1 MASCTVKFD
10 NNNYSYEE
18 FAIKLHNGLL
28 AELVNDGS
36 IDISKLTGEVPKDI
50 FQFKE
55 GLMEPAIPILDLET
69 RYKNK
74 PESLDK
80 NEIKELLNIK
90 RERLKRAKLNLE
102 KGEFT
107 SEQKKVKI
115 AGIASLE
122 KSIEEIIDRANK
134 LSGKELKDAK
144 LEDAGITTKQSKA
157 LEVKYATDEEKSKV
171 LAAVKKAQ
179 KTLKSLFPFM
189 SIYVYE
195 DTESYLKAIGEKEG
209 KLSRGAF
216 RYRPNMNGGLL
227 GAIHINLELANEIT
241 VYHEMAH
248 AILVKAFIDN
258 KLVFEDF
265 KNSVTKI
272 IKEFDYYKGL
282 NRFIDTYE
290 DSDKAEEFITELSA
304 VITKAALND
313 RQVLKVLEN
322 KNAFLRLKIL
332 INKLLSKLT
341 GGQFTLF
348 KETKEAA
355 DIILFLNSFS
365 ENIRKGEEFDLQ
377 DLYQRASKFDKTI
390 NQTEIIRIFPN
401 EEVIKLSKAEESK
414 ESKYKELKNT
424 LFGGMSAN
432 INRLFFTDLLNV
444 ANIRADNRSD
454 VAIMFD
460 NATFWLSESND
471 GYVTIDDFQV
481 NDDKLGEGKGSKA
494 LKKLIEFADRNNIVL
509 IGDPLA
515 QSERLMRSKKGLT
528 QKELINFYKKYGFT
542 KISKDT
548 LSKNKYAETNFLERI
563 PLISNNVEEVKSQRD
578 EVKDRIKKYVKNI
591 LDEGQKMGLTPL
603 KTRAELIDS
612 INKDLNF
619 FKDLVEY
626 AALSIKLGYVKSIK
640 QLSETMK
647 RDLGYDFGKTAPN
660 ELKKVYEEAKVK
672 IIEKAKLESERNPK
686 TGVTRVTTT
695 FKNWISQLNKEKTKS
710 FKLGKKIG
718 DIDRKEIQNSVLE
731 YMKSIKISN
740 LSISRILSIVK
751 ESLKIKTFENLGEF
765 TDFIDS
771 LVSRADYHAK
781 VQDAKNLAKSVATR
795 VRKDTTY
802 GNLVPIIREA
812 LAINVTNLSEKFLD
826 QYIDLMKNFM
836 GNIVNVKDINNI
848 ISAIKENER
857 QNIENSFRLN
867 LFSESKAINLFERLE
882 QLNDELKSDILTGAE
897 LKALTLKRNKQI
909 DAILTHLREN
919 KIEIESSIPETINIL
934 GNEIIAPPDAIIKN
948 ASDYYG
954 LISSI
959 KSYNKAVSEALGM
972 GLISEETAN
981 EMFIDIT
988 SDKIN
993 SIEKSLAD
1001 ILSDF
1006 KGSLINE
1013 IKNLVNSINDALQN
1027 GGLKTDLFN
1036 NLSAKDKEIYS
1047 KILDGLLDINPSV
1060 YDKLSVSEL
1069 DDIRMAFEQAQEGYV
1084 SPLLLKITHDLKVK
1098 TIALDLESNIEQYI
1112 EDEAKTTRG
1121 LRKLFSKASKS
1132 LKDFTNLDQ
1141 FTQLLKSLE
1150 YHEVDAYIKESGL
1163 GKIFARYLY
1172 FPLSA
1177 AYSKYSKKLADL
1189 ISLPSKIGNSMDEID
1204 RYIVGILMIQA
1215 DYMMWN
1221 GYDSLSN
1228 EDKDFVTALLKKH
1241 NADNPITF
1249 DSEKLLKLQNAKDKI
1264 IGDITTKEGLEKFKA
1279 KYFAKNKKAGELFK
1293 SIRKVIDNDLYSMSK
1308 INTESEGGFFEFF
1321 ENYTPIQRRGAK
1333 QDTTE
1338 SFEES
1343 LGIIRKYPNIKLRSS
1358 ATYKRVGNPLVFRE
1372 FDALA
1377 MFQNHVEEVTKNFYI
1392 KPIYARY
1399 LSAVNELAT
1408 KYSKKGDSYI
1418 SVFLQS
1424 SSTALKDAFAL
1435 RFNQLEKDNFLQVIK
1450 KINTF
1455 GRYVYLANIFR
1466 PLQEFKSNVTK
1477 IIFSIRPNQ
1486 YGDLFA
1492 STSLGKLFGVKKSIS
1507 DDVFDMIAD
1516 LVGSSISLKTDSTN
1530 IEYQYGS
1537 YKARTSKIDA
1547 IQGISDLPAQRMA
1560 WKTTFL
1566 TQFRKKTGKD
1576 FDKVEFQKN
1585 PLNYFRK
1592 YRKSFEDSVFEADK
1606 FTDKKFI
1613 TQSPIGRSTTM
1624 QAIPFLKSTTYE
1636 KGGKLDAALN
1646 YMNAYIAGDYRV
1658 FWAATKRV
1666 KQDPSTRNIGD
1677 WISDVLP
1684 IFASNLMYT
1693 ALAPFAKM
1701 TGAIVGQA
1709 SGQIGGYI
1717 LAKLTPDPDDDKELD
1732 ELWDD
1737 ITSYDK
1743 EVFEEMLKQTYSLIY
1758 NKDGSIAWQNYS
1770 KIIATMMLGKF
1781 AFGARL
1787 TYGVV
1792 TGLYVSTSAA
1802 DAGNAGINEA
1812 KEELQPVNKYL
1823 EFKPIVIF
1831 GKSSALTKISDGADI
1846 LPTAGIPINIISTL
1860 IDPKNPTSAV
1870 YPYSIT
1876 FGEKSLLK
1884 KENKIED
1891 VDMQL
1896 LVTGLSQISLLT
1908 LTAFGYHMA
1917 PTAYKAVLS
1926 PSKMEAAK
1934 RFRESEGAKKQTGG
1948 GFSFPSFSK
1957 KFGGGFGGG
1966 GFGK

>member
-80 NEIKELLNIK
+80 NEIKELLDIK

-122 KSIEEIIDRANK
+122 KSIEEIIGRANK
-134 LSGKELKDAK
+134 LGGKELKDAK
-144 LEDAGITTKQSKA
+144 LEDSGITTKQSKA

-171 LAAVKKAQ
+171 LAAVRKAQ
-179 KTLKSLFPFM
+179 KTLRSLFPFM
-189 SIYVYE
+189 NIYVYE
-195 DTESYLKAIGEKEG
+195 DTASYIKGADIVDGRDSEG
-209 KLSRGAF
+209 IFK
-216 RYRPNMNGGLL
+216 YKPNMNGGFS
-227 GAIHINLELANEIT
+227 GSMHINLEIANELT

-248 AILVKAFIDN
+248 AILLKAFMSN
-258 KLVFEDF
+258 KMIFEDF
-265 KNSVTKI
+265 RNSVVKI
-272 IKEFDYYKGL
+272 LKEAKYYNYLNTFADQYKEFEKP
-282 NRFIDTYE
+282 
-290 DSDKAEEFITELSA
+290 EEFIVELSA
-304 VITKAALND
+304 IITKAAKSNKEVITILEKGNTF
-313 RQVLKVLEN
+313 LK
-322 KNAFLRLKIL
+322 LKIL
-332 INKLLSKLT
+332 INNLLSKLT
-341 GGQFTLF
+341 NGQFTLF
-348 KETKEAA
+348 KETKEAT

-365 ENIRKGEEFDLQ
+365 ETIRQGGEFDLQ

-390 NQTEIIRIFPN
+390 NQTEIIQIIPD
-401 EEVIKLSKAEESK
+401 
-414 ESKYKELKNT
+414 
-424 LFGGMSAN
+424 N
-432 INRLFFTDLLNV
+432 IED
-444 ANIRADNRSD
+444 
-454 VAIMFD
+454 
-460 NATFWLSESND
+460 
-471 GYVTIDDFQV
+471 
-481 NDDKLGEGKGSKA
+481 
-494 LKKLIEFADRNNIVL
+494 
-509 IGDPLA
+509 
-515 QSERLMRSKKGLT
+515 
-528 QKELINFYKKYGFT
+528 
-542 KISKDT
+542 
-548 LSKNKYAETNFLERI
+548 
-563 PLISNNVEEVKSQRD
+563 VKSQRN
-578 EVKDRIKKYVKNI
+578 EVKDRIKKYVKNV

-612 INKDLNF
+612 INNDLNF

-718 DIDRKEIQNSVLE
+718 DIDRKEIQNFVLE

-740 LSISRILSIVK
+740 LSVTRILSIVK
-751 ESLKIKTFENLGEF
+751 KSLEVKEFENLGEF

-771 LVSRADYHAK
+771 LVARADYHAK
-781 VQDAKNLAKSVATR
+781 VQNAKNLAKSVATR

-812 LAINVTNLSEKFLD
+812 LSINVTNLSDKFLD

-836 GNIVNVKDINNI
+836 GEIVNVKDINNI

-867 LFSESKAINLFERLE
+867 LFSESKAISLFERLE
-882 QLNDELKSDILTGAE
+882 ELNDELKSDILTGAE

-909 DAILTHLREN
+909 DAILKHLREN

-934 GNEIIAPPDAIIKN
+934 GDEIIAPPDAIIKN

-988 SDKIN
+988 SDKID
-993 SIEKSLAD
+993 SIEKSLAGV
-1001 ILSDF
+1001 LADF
-1006 KGSLINE
+1006 KSSLVKE
-1013 IKNLVNSINDALQN
+1013 ITNLVTSINDALQN
-1027 GGLKTDLFN
+1027 GGLKTELFN
-1036 NLSAKDKEIYS
+1036 NLSDKDKAIYS
-1047 KILDGLLDINPSV
+1047 KILDGLLDIDPSV

-1098 TIALDLESNIEQYI
+1098 SIALDLESNIEQYI

-1177 AYSKYSKKLADL
+1177 VYSKYSKKLADL
-1189 ISLPSKIGNSMDEID
+1189 ISLPSKIGNSMNEID

-1343 LGIIRKYPNIKLRSS
+1343 LGIIRKYPNIKLRSN

-1758 NKDGSIAWQNYS
+1758 NKDGSVAWQNYS

-1860 IDPKNPTSAV
+1860 MDPKNTTSGV
-1870 YPYSIT
+1870 YLYSISPL
-1876 FGEKSLLK
+1876 GSKSLLK

-1917 PTAYKAVLS
+1917 PTAYKAVLA

-1934 RFRESEGAKKQTGG
+1934 KFRESEGEKKKTGG
-1948 GFSFPSFSK
+1948 GFSFSP
-1957 KFGGGFGGG
+1957 FGGG
-1966 GFGK
+1966 GAFGGKFGGRGFGK

>member
-171 LAAVKKAQ
+171 LAAVRKAQ

-216 RYRPNMNGGLL
+216 KYRPNMNGGLL

-258 KLVFEDF
+258 RLVFEDF

-390 NQTEIIRIFPN
+390 NQTEIIQIIPD
-401 EEVIKLSKAEESK
+401 
-414 ESKYKELKNT
+414 
-424 LFGGMSAN
+424 N
-432 INRLFFTDLLNV
+432 IED
-444 ANIRADNRSD
+444 
-454 VAIMFD
+454 
-460 NATFWLSESND
+460 
-471 GYVTIDDFQV
+471 
-481 NDDKLGEGKGSKA
+481 
-494 LKKLIEFADRNNIVL
+494 
-509 IGDPLA
+509 
-515 QSERLMRSKKGLT
+515 
-528 QKELINFYKKYGFT
+528 
-542 KISKDT
+542 
-548 LSKNKYAETNFLERI
+548 
-563 PLISNNVEEVKSQRD
+563 VKSQRND
-578 EVKDRIKKYVKNI
+578 VKDRIKKYVKNV

-603 KTRAELIDS
+603 KTRTELIDS
-612 INKDLNF
+612 INNDLNF

-718 DIDRKEIQNSVLE
+718 DIDRKEIQNAVLE

-781 VQDAKNLAKSVATR
+781 VQNAKNLAKSVATR

-812 LAINVTNLSEKFLD
+812 LSINVTNLSEKFLD
-826 QYIDLMKNFM
+826 QYIDLMNNFM
-836 GNIVNVKDINNI
+836 SKIVNVKDINKI
-848 ISAIKENER
+848 ISDIKENER

-867 LFSESKAINLFERLE
+867 LFSESKAISLFERLE

-919 KIEIESSIPETINIL
+919 KIEIESRIPEAINIL

-981 EMFIDIT
+981 EMFIDIN

-993 SIEKSLAD
+993 SIEKSLAGV
-1001 ILSDF
+1001 LADF
-1006 KGSLINE
+1006 KSSLINE
-1013 IKNLVNSINDALQN
+1013 IKNLVTSINDALQN
-1027 GGLKTDLFN
+1027 GGLKTELFN

-1098 TIALDLESNIEQYI
+1098 SIELDLESNIDKYI
-1112 EDEAKTTRG
+1112 EDEEKTTKG
-1121 LRKLFSKASKS
+1121 LRRLFSIASKG
-1132 LKDFTNLDQ
+1132 LKDFTDYKQ
-1141 FTQLLKSLE
+1141 FAELLKSLD
-1150 YHEVDAYIKESGL
+1150 YHQIDAYIKESGL
-1163 GKIFARYLY
+1163 GKIFQRYLY
-1172 FPLSA
+1172 FPLNN
-1177 AYSKYSKKLADL
+1177 AYSKYSKKVADL

-1215 DYMMWN
+1215 DYMMWD

-1228 EDKDFVTALLKKH
+1228 EDKDFVNALLKKH
-1241 NADNPITF
+1241 TANNPITF
-1249 DSEKLLKLQNAKDKI
+1249 DSEKLLKLKEAKDKI

-1279 KYFAKNKKAGELFK
+1279 KYFAKNEKAGLLFK

-1321 ENYTPIQRRGAK
+1321 ENYAPIQRRGTV
-1333 QDTTE
+1333 QDKME
-1338 SFEES
+1338 NFEES
-1343 LGIIRKYPNIKLRSS
+1343 LGIIRKYPNIKLRSN

-1372 FDALA
+1372 FDALS
-1377 MFQNHVEEVTKNFYI
+1377 MFQNHVEDVAKNFYI
-1392 KPIYARY
+1392 KPVYARY
-1399 LSAVNELAT
+1399 LSAVNELAN
-1408 KYSKKGDSYI
+1408 KYSKKGDSPI
-1418 SVFLQS
+1418 SVFLQGS
-1424 SSTALKDAFAL
+1424 SIALKDAFAL
-1435 RFNQLEKDNFLQVIK
+1435 RFNQLEKDVTLQVFK

-1455 GRYVYLANIFR
+1455 GRYAALANLFR
-1466 PLQEFKSNVTK
+1466 PLKEFPSNIFK
-1477 IIFSIRPNQ
+1477 ILFSLKINQ
-1486 YGDLFA
+1486 YGDLFS
-1492 STSLGKLFGVKKSIS
+1492 STSFGKLFGVKKSIS
-1507 DDVFDMIAD
+1507 DDVFDMITD
-1516 LVGSSISLKTDSTN
+1516 MVGSSISLKTDSTN

-1547 IQGISDLPAQRMA
+1547 IQGISDLPAQRIA
-1560 WKTTFL
+1560 WKTQFL
-1566 TQFRKKTGKD
+1566 SQFRKNTGKD
-1576 FDKVEFQKN
+1576 FDKVEFQKD

-1592 YRKSFEDSVFEADK
+1592 NKKAFEDSVFEADK

-1613 TQSPIGRSTTM
+1613 TQSPIGRATTM
-1624 QAIPFLKSTTYE
+1624 QIVPGFKSTTY
-1636 KGGKLDAALN
+1636 KRGGKRDALFN
-1646 YMNAYIAGDYRV
+1646 YMNSYVLGDYRV
-1658 FWAATKRV
+1658 FWSATNRV
-1666 KQDPSTRNIGD
+1666 KQDPSARNIGN

-1684 IFASNLMYT
+1684 IFASNLIYT
-1693 ALAPFAKM
+1693 ALSPLSNMA
-1701 TGAIVGQA
+1701 GAIVGQA
-1709 SGQIGGYI
+1709 SGQITGYI
-1717 LAKLTPDPDDDKELD
+1717 LAKLTPDPDDDKELN

-1743 EVFEEMLKQTYSLIY
+1743 EVFEEAMKQTYALIY
-1758 NKDGSIAWQNYS
+1758 NKDGSVAWQNYS
-1770 KIIATMMLGKF
+1770 KILASMMIGKF

-1787 TYGVV
+1787 SYGIA
-1792 TGLYVSTSAA
+1792 TGAYVSYTGA
-1802 DAGNAGINEA
+1802 DLGNAGINEA
-1812 KEELQPVNKYL
+1812 KDDLQPVNKYL

-1831 GKSSALTKISDGADI
+1831 GKSNAQTKISEASNI
-1846 LPTAGIPINIISTL
+1846 LPFLSIPINIANTL
-1860 IDPKNPTSAV
+1860 IDPKDPTSMM
-1870 YPYSIT
+1870 SIGKA
-1876 FGEKSLLK
+1876 FKDP
-1884 KENKIED
+1884 NKD

-1896 LVTGLSQISLLT
+1896 LVSGTTQLSLIG
-1908 LTAFGYHMA
+1908 LTAAGYWMA
-1917 PTAYKAVLS
+1917 PTAYKAVIA
-1926 PSKMEAAK
+1926 PTKMEAAK
-1934 RFRESEGAKKQTGG
+1934 RFRESEGARKQTGG
-1948 GFSFPSFSK
+1948 GFSFPSFNK
-1957 KFGGGFGGG
+1957 KFGGMFGGG

>member
-28 AELVNDGS
+28 AELVKDGS

-50 FQFKE
+50 FEIKA
-55 GLMEPAIPILDLET
+55 GLLEPAIPILDLET

-80 NEIKELLNIK
+80 NEIKELLDIK

-107 SEQKKVKI
+107 SEQKKVKT

-134 LSGKELKDAK
+134 LAGKELKDAK

-179 KTLKSLFPFM
+179 KTLRSLFPFM
-189 SIYVYE
+189 NIYVYE
-195 DTESYLKAIGEKEG
+195 DTASYIKGADIVDGRDSEG
-209 KLSRGAF
+209 IFK
-216 RYRPNMNGGLL
+216 YKPNMNGGFS
-227 GAIHINLELANEIT
+227 GSMHINLEIANELT

-248 AILVKAFIDN
+248 AILLKAFMSN
-258 KLVFEDF
+258 KMLFEDF
-265 KNSVTKI
+265 RNSVVKI
-272 IKEFDYYKGL
+272 LKEAKYYNYL
-282 NRFIDTYE
+282 NTFANQYE
-290 DSDKAEEFITELSA
+290 EFEKPEEFIVELSA
-304 VITKAALND
+304 IITKAAKND
-313 RQVLKVLEN
+313 KEVITILEKGNTFLK
-322 KNAFLRLKIL
+322 LKIL
-332 INKLLSKLT
+332 INNLLSKLT

-348 KETKEAA
+348 KETKEAT

-365 ENIRKGEEFDLQ
+365 ETIRQGKEFDLQ

-390 NQTEIIRIFPN
+390 NQTEIIQIIPD
-401 EEVIKLSKAEESK
+401 
-414 ESKYKELKNT
+414 
-424 LFGGMSAN
+424 N
-432 INRLFFTDLLNV
+432 IED
-444 ANIRADNRSD
+444 
-454 VAIMFD
+454 
-460 NATFWLSESND
+460 
-471 GYVTIDDFQV
+471 
-481 NDDKLGEGKGSKA
+481 
-494 LKKLIEFADRNNIVL
+494 
-509 IGDPLA
+509 
-515 QSERLMRSKKGLT
+515 
-528 QKELINFYKKYGFT
+528 
-542 KISKDT
+542 
-548 LSKNKYAETNFLERI
+548 
-563 PLISNNVEEVKSQRD
+563 VKSQRND
-578 EVKDRIKKYVKNI
+578 VKDRIKKYVKNV

-612 INKDLNF
+612 INNDLNF

-740 LSISRILSIVK
+740 LSVTRILSIVK

-771 LVSRADYHAK
+771 LVSKADYHAK
-781 VQDAKNLAKSVATR
+781 VQNAKNLAKSVATR

-812 LAINVTNLSEKFLD
+812 LSINVTNLSEKFLD
-826 QYIDLMKNFM
+826 QYIDLMNNFM
-836 GNIVNVKDINNI
+836 SKIVNVKDINKI
-848 ISAIKENER
+848 ISDIKENER

-867 LFSESKAINLFERLE
+867 LFSESKAISLFERLE

-919 KIEIESSIPETINIL
+919 KIEIESRIPEAINIL

-993 SIEKSLAD
+993 SIEKSLAGV
-1001 ILSDF
+1001 LADF
-1006 KGSLINE
+1006 RSSLINE
-1013 IKNLVNSINDALQN
+1013 IKNLVTSINDALQN
-1027 GGLKTDLFN
+1027 GGLNTELFN

-1047 KILDGLLDINPSV
+1047 KILDGLLDIDPSV

-1098 TIALDLESNIEQYI
+1098 SIELDLESNIDKYI
-1112 EDEAKTTRG
+1112 EDEENTTKGIKR
-1121 LRKLFSKASKS
+1121 LFSIASKS
-1132 LKDFTNLDQ
+1132 LNDFTDYNQ
-1141 FTQLLKSLE
+1141 FAQLLKSLD
-1150 YHEVDAYIKESGL
+1150 YYQIDAYIKESGL
-1163 GKIFARYLY
+1163 GKIFQRYLY
-1172 FPLSA
+1172 FPLNN
-1177 AYSKYSKKLADL
+1177 AYSKYSKKVADL
-1189 ISLPSKIGNSMDEID
+1189 ISLPSKIGNSMKEID

-1215 DYMMWN
+1215 DYMMWD
-1221 GYDSLSN
+1221 GYDSLSD
-1228 EDKDFVTALLKKH
+1228 EDKDFVNALLKKH
-1241 NADNPITF
+1241 TADNPITF
-1249 DSEKLLKLQNAKDKI
+1249 DSEKLLKLKEAKDKI
-1264 IGDITTKEGLEKFKA
+1264 IGDITTEEGLEKFKV

-1308 INTESEGGFFEFF
+1308 INTESEGGYFEFS
-1321 ENYTPIQRRGAK
+1321 ENYTPIQRRGTV
-1333 QDTTE
+1333 QDTIE
-1338 SFEES
+1338 DFEES
-1343 LGIIRKYPNIKLRSS
+1343 LGIIRKYPNIKLRSN

-1372 FDALA
+1372 FDALS
-1377 MFQNHVEEVTKNFYI
+1377 MFQNHVEDVTKNFYI

-1399 LSAVNELAT
+1399 LSAVNELAN
-1408 KYSKKGDSYI
+1408 KYSKKGDSPI
-1418 SVFLQS
+1418 SVFLQGS
-1424 SSTALKDAFAL
+1424 SIALKDAFAL
-1435 RFNQLEKDNFLQVIK
+1435 RFNQLEKDNFLQIIK

-1455 GRYVYLANIFR
+1455 GRYVALANLFR
-1466 PLQEFKSNVTK
+1466 PIKEFTSNIIK
-1477 IIFSIRPNQ
+1477 IVSSIKQVNQ
-1486 YGDLFA
+1486 FGDMFA
-1492 STSLGKLFGVKKSIS
+1492 STSFGKLFGVKKSIS
-1507 DDVFDMIAD
+1507 DDVFDMITD
-1516 LVGSSISLKTDSTN
+1516 MVGSSMSLKTDSTN

-1547 IQGISDLPAQRMA
+1547 IQGISDLPAQRLA
-1560 WKTTFL
+1560 WKTQFL
-1566 TQFRKKTGKD
+1566 SEFRKRTGAD

-1592 YRKSFEDSVFEADK
+1592 YKKAFEDSVFEADK

-1613 TQSPIGRSTTM
+1613 TQSPIGRATTI
-1624 QAIPFLKSTTYE
+1624 QILPFTKGY
-1636 KGGKLDAALN
+1636 KRGGKVDAALN
-1646 YMNAYIAGDYRV
+1646 YMNSYVLGDYRV
-1658 FWAATKRV
+1658 FWSATNRV
-1666 KQDPSTRNIGD
+1666 KQEPSIRNIGN

-1684 IFASNLMYT
+1684 IFASNLVYT
-1693 ALAPFAKM
+1693 ALSPLSNMA
-1701 TGAIVGQA
+1701 GAIVGQA

-1717 LAKLTPDPDDDKELD
+1717 IAKLTPDPDDDKELN

-1737 ITSYDK
+1737 ITGYDK
-1743 EVFEEMLKQTYSLIY
+1743 EVFGEAMKQMYSMVY
-1758 NKDGSIAWQNYS
+1758 NKDGSVAWQNYS
-1770 KIIATMMLGKF
+1770 KILASMMVGKF

-1787 TYGVV
+1787 SYGLAS
-1792 TGLYVSTSAA
+1792 GLYVSVSGA
-1802 DAGNAGINEA
+1802 DMGTAGANEA
-1812 KEELQPVNKYL
+1812 KSDLQPVNKYL
-1823 EFKPIVIF
+1823 QFKPIVVF
-1831 GKSSALTKISDGADI
+1831 GKSNAQTKISEASNI
-1846 LPTAGIPINIISTL
+1846 LPFLSIPINITNTL
-1860 IDPKNPTSAV
+1860 IDPKDPTSLISV
-1870 YPYSIT
+1870 
-1876 FGEKSLLK
+1876 K
-1884 KENKIED
+1884 KAFKNPNKD

-1896 LVTGLSQISLLT
+1896 LVSGLTQLSLLG
-1908 LTAFGYHMA
+1908 LTATGYWMA
-1917 PTAYKAVLS
+1917 PTAYKAVIA
-1926 PSKMEAAK
+1926 PTKMEAAK
-1934 RFRESEGAKKQTGG
+1934 KFRKSEGEKKKTG
-1948 GFSFPSFSK
+1948 GFSLPSFGK
-1957 KFGGGFGGG
+1957 KFGGTFGGG